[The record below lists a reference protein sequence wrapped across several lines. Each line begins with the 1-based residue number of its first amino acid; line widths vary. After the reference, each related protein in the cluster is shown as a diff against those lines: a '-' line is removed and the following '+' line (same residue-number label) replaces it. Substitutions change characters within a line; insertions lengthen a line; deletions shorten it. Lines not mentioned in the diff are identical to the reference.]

1 MIYSITE
8 FEGHEIVVEYND
20 KWTISLVKNE
30 TNLYELIIPTNYSD
44 SQLDIEDCINFNN
57 HIEQIKKIIIKV

>member
-8 FEGHEIVVEYND
+8 FEGHAIVVEYKD

-44 SQLDIEDCINFNN
+44 S
-57 HIEQIKKIIIKV
+57 